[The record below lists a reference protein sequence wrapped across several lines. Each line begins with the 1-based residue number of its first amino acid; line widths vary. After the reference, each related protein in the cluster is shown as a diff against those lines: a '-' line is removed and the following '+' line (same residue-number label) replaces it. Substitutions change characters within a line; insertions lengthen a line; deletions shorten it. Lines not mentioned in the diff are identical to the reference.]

1 MVHQLI
7 LEGRLNWEG
16 LIQEL
21 LVEVLLLFVDEDTGD
36 TLLIKLGA
44 TCTTNHLEKISQG
57 EVYIAAHFGVE
68 EFCAL
73 DDDQSRWEV
82 HSPGKCRGGNKYLD
96 LLLDKEILHNLPV
109 AFTEAS
115 MMHANTEVQ
124 CVPQVFIGNQLTDVM
139 HFLRVHL

>member
-44 TCTTNHLEKISQG
+44 TCTTNHLEKVSQG
-57 EVYIAAHFGVE
+57 EVNIAADFGVE
-68 EFCAL
+68 EFCAFN
-73 DDDQSRWEV
+73 DDQSRWEV
-82 HSPGKCRGGNKYLD
+82 HSPGKC
-96 LLLDKEILHNLPV
+96 
-109 AFTEAS
+109 
-115 MMHANTEVQ
+115 
-124 CVPQVFIGNQLTDVM
+124 
-139 HFLRVHL
+139 